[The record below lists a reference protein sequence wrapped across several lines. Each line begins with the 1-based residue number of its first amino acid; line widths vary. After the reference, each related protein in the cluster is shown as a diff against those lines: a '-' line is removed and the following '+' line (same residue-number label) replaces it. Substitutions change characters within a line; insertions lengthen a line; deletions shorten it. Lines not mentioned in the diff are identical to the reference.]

1 MKFPTLAASLW
12 ASACLAIMTAP
23 SAHADDLDSK
33 IEASFAP
40 MVAQYQIPG
49 LVIGVTRNGVH
60 HFYSTGLAS
69 RADKRPATPDTL
81 FELGSMSKIFTV
93 TLAALAVE
101 RGKITLNDT
110 VAHHLCDDHC
120 VIGSDL
126 TLLDLATHHSGG
138 LPLQVPENISNIGDL
153 TRWLQSWHPPMPG
166 ARSYSNISIGL
177 LGFISAKS
185 LGLPYAQAVETILFP
200 AFGLTHS
207 WINVPERDMGAY
219 AYGYDRETNAPI
231 RVHPGVLADEAYGVK
246 STPRDMLKMLDVELG
261 VGHPSEELRQAVEL
275 TQMGRYRTAFFTQDM
290 IWETYPWPTP
300 LKPMLLGNGYD
311 FIMKPHPMT
320 PIAAGRIENGPVIF
334 NKTGSTNGFGGYIAM
349 VPSEKIG
356 VVMLANKNTPNE
368 ARVEATYKL
377 IKALLAK

>member
-153 TRWLQSWHPPMPG
+153 TRWLQSWHPPMP
-166 ARSYSNISIGL
+166 AR
-177 LGFISAKS
+177 A
-185 LGLPYAQAVETILFP
+185 A
-200 AFGLTHS
+200 
-207 WINVPERDMGAY
+207 
-219 AYGYDRETNAPI
+219 
-231 RVHPGVLADEAYGVK
+231 
-246 STPRDMLKMLDVELG
+246 
-261 VGHPSEELRQAVEL
+261 
-275 TQMGRYRTAFFTQDM
+275 
-290 IWETYPWPTP
+290 
-300 LKPMLLGNGYD
+300 
-311 FIMKPHPMT
+311 T
-320 PIAAGRIENGPVIF
+320 PISVSASSGSSRPNLSVSPTLRRSRQFSFLLSVSRIA
-334 NKTGSTNGFGGYIAM
+334 GSTFQNATWARTPM
-349 VPSEKIG
+349 VMIERRMRPSACIPEFSP
-356 VVMLANKNTPNE
+356 T
-368 ARVEATYKL
+368 KL
-377 IKALLAK
+377 MA